1 MGAEASLRVLLVG
14 FMASGK
20 TSVGRE
26 LASLLGWGFHD
37 FDAAIEERTGV
48 AIAEIFS
55 RDGEARFRAVESEVA
70 SELLQKERVVLASGG
85 GWPAHPGN
93 WEALP
98 TGTLSVWLRVSPG
111 VAVRR
116 ASGEGL
122 VRPLLAGADPLDRA
136 VELIEQR
143 EAAYGRAQVALDSD
157 EDDPAT
163 LATKIMTIIRVE
175 SDRE

>member
-1 MGAEASLRVLLVG
+1 MGAEAPLRVLLVG

-26 LASLLGWGFHD
+26 LAKLLEWDFHD
-37 FDAAIEERTGV
+37 FDAVIEEQSGV
-48 AIAEIFS
+48 PVAEIFR
-55 RDGEARFRAVESEVA
+55 RDGEEYFRGLESRVA
-70 SELLQKERVVLASGG
+70 SELLLMEQAVLASGG
-85 GWPAHPGN
+85 GWPAQPGS
-93 WEALP
+93 WEAVP
-98 TGTLSVWLRVSPG
+98 HGTLSVWLRVSPG

-122 VRPLLAGADPLDRA
+122 VRPLLTGADPLDRA

-143 EAAYGRAQVALDSD
+143 EAAYGRAQVSLHSD

-163 LATKIMTIIRVE
+163 LAKKIMTIIRK
-175 SDRE
+175 

>member
-1 MGAEASLRVLLVG
+1 MGAEATLRVLLVG

-26 LASLLGWGFHD
+26 LAELLGWGFHD
-37 FDAAIEERTGV
+37 FDAAIEERAGV
-48 AIAEIFS
+48 PIAEIFS
-55 RDGEARFRAVESEVA
+55 SDGEEYFREVESQVA
-70 SELLQKERVVLASGG
+70 SELLQTEQAVLASGG
-85 GWPAHPGN
+85 GWPAQLGN
-93 WEALP
+93 WEAVP
-98 TGTLSVWLRVSPG
+98 DRTFSVWLRVSPG

-157 EDDPAT
+157 ENDPAT
-163 LATKIMTIIRVE
+163 LAKKIMMIIRSE
-175 SDRE
+175 SDR